1 MAVSF
6 DSDVYDKAILLL
18 DNTTQSL
25 NSDIKNKI
33 LVDYDSFI
41 KVNLF
46 STQLNE
52 IKASCDNFEKL
63 LTTLKSSIQTN
74 KSQWVSVDDGVG
86 QAISGIY
93 NYGGNYNGSYGNNT
107 GSGYKGSNSN
117 YQSSSNMN
125 NVNSGVSVRNE
136 QVTNYV
142 DNMDDYTM
150 ANAVK
155 SIFNMKGDKD
165 MSALL
170 TDPAMSGV
178 LVAFL
183 KKILGDTSSDLN
195 TESTADSTAIQKAFL
210 EKINKNNHDLTT
222 EAGKNKLE
230 EEVME
235 TIKNPQITGNVKT
248 INILSGTFVVANTVS
263 NIQDYASFVSNNGVK
278 QDVDTAKYGDSCLSF
293 AYSHAYDLFTG
304 SRTNTAQA
312 GNYAHASSFSDY
324 FNDNKNETLSKI
336 YSEIMSGR
344 PVVLQV
350 NGNTAGT
357 SRHFVTV
364 VGFNSNVLSSG
375 NLTEK
380 DLLIMDSWDGKVER
394 MDTEKSRFMTTGAAC
409 GKDYSGY
416 YLRVLKA

>member
-6 DSDVYDKAILLL
+6 DSDVYDKVILLL

-25 NSDIKNKI
+25 NADIKNKI
-33 LVDYDSFI
+33 LVDYESFV

-46 STQLNE
+46 SSQLNE
-52 IKASCDNFEKL
+52 IKSSCDNYEKL
-63 LTTLKSSIQTN
+63 LTTLKTNIQTN
-74 KSQWVSVDDGVG
+74 KSQWIAVDEGVG
-86 QAISGIY
+86 KDISGYY
-93 NYGGNYNGSYGNNT
+93 NY
-107 GSGYKGSNSN
+107 GYKGSGSN
-117 YQSSSNMN
+117 YSSSNGMN
-125 NVNSGVSVRNE
+125 KVDSSVSVKND

-142 DNMDDYTM
+142 DSMDDYTM

-165 MSALL
+165 FSTLL
-170 TDPAMSGV
+170 TDPSMSGV
-178 LVAFL
+178 LLAFL
-183 KKILGDTSSDLN
+183 KKMLGDTSSDLS
-195 TESTADSTAIQKAFL
+195 TESTDDSTAIQKAFL
-210 EKINKNNHDLTT
+210 EKLNKNNHDLTT
-222 EAGKNKLE
+222 EDGKAKFE
-230 EEVME
+230 EEVFE
-235 TIKNPQITGNVKT
+235 SIKNPQVTGNVKT

-263 NIQDYASFVSNNGVK
+263 NLQDYASFVSNNGVK

-293 AYSHAYDLFTG
+293 AYSHAYDLYTG

-312 GNYAHASSFSDY
+312 GNYAHASSFTDY
-324 FNDNKNETLSKI
+324 FNDNKNETLSRI
-336 YSEIMSGR
+336 YSEIMNGR

-364 VGFNSNVLSSG
+364 VGFNSNVLNSG